1 LKLRLYLVP
10 LLRYTAPKNGDLK
23 TDGRCHSRSLK
34 MALFDKSYMTSAYIL
49 DAMHTCC
56 TVKSEIMNITY
67 GGKNEFL

>member
-1 LKLRLYLVP
+1 
-10 LLRYTAPKNGDLK
+10 
-23 TDGRCHSRSLK
+23 